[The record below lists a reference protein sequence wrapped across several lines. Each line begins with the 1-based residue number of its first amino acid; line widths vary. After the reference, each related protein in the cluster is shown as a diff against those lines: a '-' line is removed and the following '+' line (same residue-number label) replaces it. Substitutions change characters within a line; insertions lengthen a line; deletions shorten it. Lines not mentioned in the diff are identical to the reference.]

1 LQVYQGK
8 MTMTSSD
15 AAGHVRHDLL
25 LKADVLAHYLRGLS
39 ATDAEFAAQVLA
51 EITARL
57 ESALLSGA
65 AGKANGRTTPSE
77 RRQPVL
83 VASRAA
89 DEVEE
94 FLLECLADSPLG
106 LSVQDI
112 VDRFDEAEV
121 EIKRQTL
128 VVRLHRMV
136 QAGKLSS
143 RAHGHYAL
151 SEAEHGRRR
160 AT

>member
-1 LQVYQGK
+1 
-8 MTMTSSD
+8 MTSPD
-15 AAGHVRHDLL
+15 AAGQVRHDLL
-25 LKADVLAHYLRGLS
+25 LKADVLAHYLRALA
-39 ATDAEFAAQVLA
+39 ATDPDFAAQILS
-51 EITARL
+51 EIAGRL
-57 ESALLSGA
+57 EGALLPA
-65 AGKANGRTTPSE
+65 TGKGHGRLPE

-83 VASRAA
+83 VSSRPV
-89 DEVEE
+89 DEIEE
-94 FLLECLADSPLG
+94 FILDSLADSPLG

-112 VDRFDEAEV
+112 VDRLDEAQF

-160 AT
+160 AAHP

>member
-1 LQVYQGK
+1 
-8 MTMTSSD
+8 MTSPD
-15 AAGHVRHDLL
+15 AAGLVRQDLL
-25 LKADVLAHYLRGLS
+25 LKADVLAHYLRGLA

-57 ESALLSGA
+57 ESALLPG
-65 AGKANGRTTPSE
+65 GKANARATPFD

-83 VASRAA
+83 VSSRAA

-94 FLLECLADSPLG
+94 FILECLADSPLG
-106 LSVQDI
+106 LSVQEI
-112 VDRFDEAEV
+112 VYRFDEAEV

-143 RAHGHYAL
+143 RTHGHYAL

>member
-1 LQVYQGK
+1 
-8 MTMTSSD
+8 MTSPE
-15 AAGHVRHDLL
+15 AARQIGQDLL
-25 LKADVLAHYLRGLS
+25 ARAEVLVQYLRGLG
-39 ATDAEFAAQVLA
+39 ATDPELAAEILA
-51 EITARL
+51 EISARL
-57 ESALLSGA
+57 DAALSAT
-65 AGKANGRTTPSE
+65 GKGRAVPFE

-83 VASRAA
+83 VSSRAA
-89 DEVEE
+89 SDEIEE
-94 FLLECLADSPLG
+94 FILESLADSPLG

-112 VDRFDEAEV
+112 VDRFIEAAV

-136 QAGKLSS
+136 QAGKLAS

-160 AT
+160 ST

>member
-1 LQVYQGK
+1 
-8 MTMTSSD
+8 MTSSD

-65 AGKANGRTTPSE
+65 AGKANGRATPSD

-83 VASRAA
+83 VSSRVA